1 MPMGPTVRFT
11 APETAIVE
19 DRDVPEPGPNELLV
33 ETTRSLISTGTE
45 LTLYAGKYPEDSAW
59 ADYGSYPLV
68 PGYSNVGRVIEI
80 GADVEETYRDARVA
94 SWAGQTA
101 YHTLTPEQCI
111 VVPDGVEDEEAA
123 FFAIAQIVMNGIR
136 RGRVDW
142 GETVAIFGLGLLGQ
156 FATRFCRIAGA
167 WPVVAVDL
175 ADSRLSFL
183 PDDPGVVPVN
193 ATDADPAAIIE
204 DETGGLAD
212 VVYEVTGL
220 PDAIPDQF
228 DCLRRLGRFV
238 VLSSPRGE
246 TTFDFH
252 DLCNSPSYEIIGA
265 HQGSHPPVATPQ
277 TPWTKERHA
286 ALFFEFLQADQ
297 LDVASLI
304 TRRAAPADAPE
315 TYAHLLDRRTDELG
329 VIFEW

>member
-1 MPMGPTVRFT
+1 MPTGPTVRFT

-19 DRDVPEPGPNELLV
+19 DREVADPGPGGLLV
-33 ETTRSLISTGTE
+33 ETTCSLISTGTE
-45 LTLYAGKYPEDSAW
+45 LTLYAGQYPDDSAW

-68 PGYSNVGRVIEI
+68 PGYSNVGRVIAI
-80 GADVEETYRDARVA
+80 GEDVDEAYRDARVA

-111 VVPDGVEDEEAA
+111 LVPDGVADEEAA

-156 FATRFCRIAGA
+156 FATRFSRIAGA
-167 WPVVAVDL
+167 WPVVGVDL
-175 ADSRLSFL
+175 AEHRLSFL
-183 PDDPGVVPVN
+183 PDEAGVIPVN
-193 ATDADPAAIIE
+193 ATDADPAAVLE
-204 DETGGLAD
+204 DETGRLAD
-212 VVYEVTGL
+212 VCYEVTGL
-220 PDAIPDQF
+220 PDAIPEQF
-228 DCLRRLGRFV
+228 ESLRRQGRFV

-265 HQGSHPPVATPQ
+265 HQGSHPPVSTPQ
-277 TPWTKERHA
+277 NPWTKERHA
-286 ALFFEFLQADQ
+286 ELFFEFLRADQ

-304 TRRAAPADAPE
+304 TRRVDPADAPA
-315 TYAHLLDRRTDELG
+315 TYAHLLDSRTDELG
-329 VIFEW
+329 VLFEW